1 MKKRGAG
8 SYSGSY
14 ANSNGATGGY
24 TGNTNTN
31 TNDFDDFGYA
41 PDFGFGFL
49 DPFAFH
55 QQLTA
60 QILAQQNAQQ
70 K

>member
-1 MKKRGAG
+1 MKKRGVG

-14 ANSNGATGGY
+14 ANSNGAHGGY
-24 TGNTNTN
+24 TGNY
-31 TNDFDDFGYA
+31 NDYDDFNYA
-41 PDFGFGFL
+41 PDFGFGFF
-49 DPFAFH
+49 DPFTFH

-60 QILAQQNAQQ
+60 QILAQQAAQQ

>member
-1 MKKRGAG
+1 MRKRGAG

-14 ANSNGATGGY
+14 ANSNGVTGGY
-24 TGNTNTN
+24 TGNTN
-31 TNDFDDFGYA
+31 DYDDFGYA

-49 DPFAFH
+49 DPFTFH
-55 QQLTA
+55 QQLTS